1 MPDLICSRRRLLR
14 RQTLRWMR
22 VFGDT
27 IFAVGTLALAWF
39 IIGLKTGWSLKTES

>member
-1 MPDLICSRRRLLR
+1 
-14 RQTLRWMR
+14 MR